1 MWRNVI
7 TRWKRGERWK
17 SRKRKREKRRAV
29 ETVTK
34 PLLWYTYISVTS
46 EDEVESTL
54 ITGWRTRAG
63 FAFAAVECYQFVGA
77 YRGSIRAWRC
87 RPPPPPSSTDSRM
100 EISTLFRLQF
110 HVASS
115 LCRCNNFRRRGIIS
129 SAVNRLSF
137 YVYEPNWNAIRSR
150 AAVAKFWK
158 SFVTTLRARRVIFFM
173 LLIGT
178 SVTLRVCFS
187 LRFTSAANAN

>member
-54 ITGWRTRAG
+54 ITGWRTRTG

-87 RPPPPPSSTDSRM
+87 RPPPP
-100 EISTLFRLQF
+100 TLRRTPAWRFLRYFDFNFTLPP
-110 HVASS
+110 

-137 YVYEPNWNAIRSR
+137 YVYEPNWNAIRFAPSSR
-150 AAVAKFWK
+150 NFE
-158 SFVTTLRARRVIFFM
+158 SP
-173 LLIGT
+173 
-178 SVTLRVCFS
+178 S
-187 LRFTSAANAN
+187 LPRSACTV